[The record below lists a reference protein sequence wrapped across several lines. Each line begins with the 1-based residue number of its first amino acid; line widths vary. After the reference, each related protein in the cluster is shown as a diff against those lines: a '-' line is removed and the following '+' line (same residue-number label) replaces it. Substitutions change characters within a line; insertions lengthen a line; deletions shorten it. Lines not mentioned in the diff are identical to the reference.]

1 MRIPER
7 RERARRHGRPD
18 HQRPDGPGGHL
29 VVLVIHDPQVPTRH
43 RARGRAV
50 LDGQKLD
57 ADAVGAHGP
66 ARFGLPPVVDHRAVQ
81 NVLGPF
87 QRVRIAA
94 LARQE
99 QRPEMR
105 EVASFEQFR
114 FGIVPADGPEGGRRG
129 EQRGD
134 LVLLDDAPIDA
145 GVRRAD
151 RLALEQDGRV
161 AGQQRRIDDVGMA
174 DDPAD
179 IGRGP
184 EDLARLDAIDVLH
197 GPVQHHHVAAIVP
210 HHALG
215 LAGRAGGVEDVERVE
230 RADRDAIRRLG
241 AGHGLVPIDIAPF
254 HHRGLAFRP
263 LEDDAEFGLVL
274 RQLDGAV
281 EQRLVFHDPSRL
293 DAAGRGDHRLAG
305 AVVDANR
312 QLVGGEP
319 AEDDGMHCTEPG
331 AGKHGDGR
339 LRDHRHV
346 DDDPVALADAA
357 APERAGEDG
366 DRVP

>member
-1 MRIPER
+1 
-7 RERARRHGRPD
+7 
-18 HQRPDGPGGHL
+18 
-29 VVLVIHDPQVPTRH
+29 
-43 RARGRAV
+43 
-50 LDGQKLD
+50 
-57 ADAVGAHGP
+57 
-66 ARFGLPPVVDHRAVQ
+66 
-81 NVLGPF
+81 
-87 QRVRIAA
+87 
-94 LARQE
+94 
-99 QRPEMR
+99 MR

-114 FGIVPADGPEGGRRG
+114 FGIVPADGPEGRGRG

-145 GVRRAD
+145 CVRRAD

-161 AGQQRRIDDVGMA
+161 SGKQRRIDDVGMA

-184 EDLARLDAIDVLH
+184 EDLAGLHAIDVFH
-197 GPVQHHHVAAIVP
+197 RPVQHHHMAAIVP

-215 LAGRAGGVEDVERVE
+215 LARRAGGVEDVERVE
-230 RADRDAIRRLG
+230 RADRNAVRRLG
-241 AGHGLVPIDIAPF
+241 GGHGLFPVNVAPF
-254 HHRGLAFRP
+254 HHRGLTFRP

-305 AVVDANR
+305 AVVDADR

-319 AEDDGMHCTEPG
+319 AKDHGMHCAEPG
-331 AGKHGDGR
+331 AGKHGDCR

-357 APERAGEDG
+357 ALERAGEDG
-366 DRVP
+366 DGVPQFAVGEGADRIGHGAVVDHRGLLAPPRLDMPVEGVEAGVGHAVHEPAPGGRGLRFQDLRRRLVPVQVGGGFRPERLPLV